1 MQIIDPI
8 DIEPWIEHRDTQSLP
23 FKATH
28 RLRKNARAA
37 PSDVLEQPARAASQ
51 TQQVESA
58 VLRWPDRRVRAVAQ
72 FPSRAGKK
80 TGRQAGRVRSNRD
93 CLRVAAKRPPENPLE
108 SISQISLSLKPYY
121 RSRSR
126 RVRLF
131 PLPPL

>member
-1 MQIIDPI
+1 MQIILPNNS
-8 DIEPWIEHRDTQSLP
+8 EPCIEHHDKQSIH

-58 VLRWPDRRVRAVAQ
+58 VLRWPDRRIRAVAQ

-80 TGRQAGRVRSNRD
+80 AGRQAGRVGSDRD

-108 SISQISLSLKPYY
+108 SISQISLSLKPYF
-121 RSRSR
+121 RSR
-126 RVRLF
+126 RA
-131 PLPPL
+131 